1 VPSGVDAS
9 DILGHLH
16 HHVELES
23 PQELGMVVC
32 NMALGRFEQVQA
44 RVACELRP
52 ALADGHLAMPFDD
65 DVPRVIAA
73 VLRVLRPAEEAG
85 VSNPGLH

>member
-1 VPSGVDAS
+1 VPSGVDAA

-23 PQELGMVVC
+23 PQELRMVVC
-32 NMALGRFEQVQA
+32 DMALGRFEQLQA

-52 ALADGHLAMPFDD
+52 ALADGDLAMPVDD
-65 DVPRVIAA
+65 DVPRVIAS
-73 VLRVLRPAEEAG
+73 VLHVLRPAEDVG
-85 VSNPGLH
+85 VSDPGLH